1 MADTIA
7 FSFLIAGFLEIVIPL
22 LLGLYVSRRFQTPWR
37 AYYVGATMFL
47 LSLVR
52 LPLNNAG
59 SSYLAAVLPVNLSR
73 TVLIAFPSLTAGIF
87 EELARF
93 FAFRSLLKGREVRD
107 GLMYGAG
114 HGGIESIAL
123 AGINVLT
130 IGLMLI
136 FSPDQIPAAQL
147 SAIWTMPLW
156 FPLIGLYE
164 RIMAMAIQ
172 LSLSVVVLLSFLED
186 DKRYLGVAI
195 VLHFLVNYFGLSF
208 IDIYGLL
215 WGELMLA
222 LFTGAIILTTLN
234 LVGSHRAKSGV
245 APPVDSEATP
255 SGSPR

>member
-1 MADTIA
+1 MTEAIA
-7 FSFLIAGFLEIVIPL
+7 YSFFVAGLLEIAIPL
-22 LLGLYVSRRFQTPWR
+22 LLGLYVSRRFQAPWR
-37 AYYVGATMFL
+37 AYLVGATMFL

-52 LPLNNAG
+52 LPLNDVG
-59 SSYLAAVLPVNLSR
+59 SRYLVTVLPVNLSR
-73 TVLIAFPSLTAGIF
+73 TLLIAFPSLTAGVF

-93 FAFRSLLKGREVRD
+93 FAFRSLLKGRELRD

-123 AGINVLT
+123 AGLNVLT
-130 IGLMLI
+130 IGLMMM

-156 FPLIGLYE
+156 LPLIGLYE

-186 DKRYLGVAI
+186 DKRYLVVAI

-208 IDIYGLL
+208 IDTYGLL
-215 WGELMLA
+215 WGELTLA

-234 LVGSHRAKSGV
+234 LFGSYRAKSKE
-245 APPVDSEATP
+245 ASPVDTGADP
-255 SGSPR
+255 NPF